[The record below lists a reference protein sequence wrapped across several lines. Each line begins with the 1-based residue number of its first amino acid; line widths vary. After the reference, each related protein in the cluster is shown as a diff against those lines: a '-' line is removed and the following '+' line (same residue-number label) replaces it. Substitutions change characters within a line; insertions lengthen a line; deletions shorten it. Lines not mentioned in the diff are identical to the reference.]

1 MNESNIISDGFLLML
16 TGMGTVFIFLSI
28 LVFFTGL
35 LQRFAKEEVIKQTS
49 NKQCKYDE
57 DEIAAV
63 SAAVYA
69 YRQKIINSEE

>member
-1 MNESNIISDGFLLML
+1 MNESNLIFDGFLLML

-35 LQRFAKEEVIKQTS
+35 IHRFAEEERVVPNIKRD
-49 NKQCKYDE
+49 KQDDDE
-57 DEIAAV
+57 VAAV

-69 YRQKIINSEE
+69 YRKNLKTEE